1 MKKLICL
8 IMVMAVCLLAMASCS
23 ATLNVDETVEQ
34 LCNEGLTLTRVCSL
48 PADLANVSTSFN
60 SEIALMGGDFTVELE
75 YYTALILDGNYSK
88 SCQLITFSSEDQAD
102 AYAEL
107 YLASR
112 RDGSD
117 WKVAQSGRVVVVTN
131 IEIAQTVI
139 DLEFH

>member
-1 MKKLICL
+1 MKKLIC
-8 IMVMAVCLLAMASCS
+8 MVMVIAVCLLVMVSCS
-23 ATLNVDETVEQ
+23 STLNVDETVEQ

-48 PADLANVSTSFN
+48 PTDLENVSTSFN
-60 SEIALMGGDFTVELE
+60 SEIALMGGDFTVDLE

-88 SCQLITFSSEDQAD
+88 TCQLITFASEEQAD